1 MSGSLVNLVAKGIQ
15 DTHLTGSPEI
25 SFFRSTYKRHTNFV
39 QSIVELRPVGNLA
52 SNSMVTL
59 PITRKGDMLSYIYC
73 DTGSSPVGTT
83 FGLSDKIIGD
93 SPAGANPSP
102 ALFRLFIGGQEIE
115 QFDAFFATRL
125 YNKYLLNSNSKA
137 QAAQSD
143 DADGGMVRNIDNGT
157 FFPLPFN
164 CTQEVGMSLPLLA
177 LQFHDVEIRVQFNQG
192 TPSSDLKF
200 YACYVH
206 LDTEERKMMA
216 SMKREMLITQVQ
228 RITPDSTFNYDLSLL
243 NHPVKALMWAD
254 TSYSLDVGGNIDG
267 VGVNA
272 WSSARV
278 QVNGNDLS
286 EPLPKSFY
294 NTVQSYFHV
303 DVSSD
308 LHLGHVGGNYFM
320 HSFALKANSR
330 APCGTCNFSRM
341 DNAFLRLDGVDQS
354 LGYLYAVNYNILKIE
369 SGLGGLAYS
378 S

>member
-1 MSGSLVNLVAKGIQ
+1 
-15 DTHLTGSPEI
+15 LTGSPEI